1 MNYLIIFSRFL
12 VGWLFIFSGF
22 IKLNDPLGFSY
33 KLQEYFEVFGVEWLS
48 SLSLF
53 LAISICSLEVLLG
66 LCLLLGSYIK
76 CVMWGNLALIIF
88 FTFLTFYSAY
98 FNKVTDC
105 GCFGDAIPLS
115 PWESFT
121 KDVIL
126 LILITIL
133 FVNQDKI
140 KSICLS
146 LAKFLF

>member
-1 MNYLIIFSRFL
+1 MNYLIIFFRFL

-88 FTFLTFYSAY
+88 FT
-98 FNKVTDC
+98 
-105 GCFGDAIPLS
+105 
-115 PWESFT
+115 
-121 KDVIL
+121 
-126 LILITIL
+126 
-133 FVNQDKI
+133 
-140 KSICLS
+140 
-146 LAKFLF
+146 